1 MDLLIFFGV
10 GFIGILVVLLG
21 FVAIIGRRITESKE
35 KTQDKINQLEKEIKD
50 LKRSQQE
57 HS

>member
-1 MDLLIFFGV
+1 MGLLIFFGV

-21 FVAIIGRRITESKE
+21 FVVIIGRRITESKE
-35 KTQDKINQLEKEIKD
+35 KTQDKINQLEKEIND